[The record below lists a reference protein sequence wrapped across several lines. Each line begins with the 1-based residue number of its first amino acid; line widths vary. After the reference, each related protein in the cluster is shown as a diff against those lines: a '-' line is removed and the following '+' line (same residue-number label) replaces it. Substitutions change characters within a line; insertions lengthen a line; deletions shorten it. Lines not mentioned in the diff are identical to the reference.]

1 MIFFIL
7 FCSVNIVGAKM
18 AKTEFL
24 HLQNIVLQAPV
35 WDLSSS
41 FKTTEY
47 KMIHFFLI
55 NH

>member
-1 MIFFIL
+1 MIFFRL
-7 FCSVNIVGAKM
+7 FFSVNIVGAKI

-47 KMIHFFLI
+47 KVIHFFLI